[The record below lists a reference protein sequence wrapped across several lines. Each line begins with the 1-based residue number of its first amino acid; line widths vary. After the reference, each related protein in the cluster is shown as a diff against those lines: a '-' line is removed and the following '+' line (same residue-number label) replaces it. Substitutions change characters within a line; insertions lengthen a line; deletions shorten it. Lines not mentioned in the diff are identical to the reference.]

1 MVALKLSGKADM
13 SNVKQLLAKAMST
26 SSEDEAIACLRMARK
41 KSNSLDLGSGSV
53 EYKGK
58 TAEYWYDKANMY
70 YQEAKKRSDTKVGL
84 SAEEQVRLYQMYQNS
99 EKENVKLCEKYVE
112 IRSENSDLKR
122 KLETKKNEYIAGLFL
137 GLMIS
142 MMLAIIFALIF

>member
-1 MVALKLSGKADM
+1 M
-13 SNVKQLLAKAMST
+13 SVKQLLAKAMST

-41 KSNSLDLGSGSV
+41 KGNSLDLGSGSV

-70 YQEAKKRSDTKVGL
+70 YQETKKKSDSKGGL
-84 SAEEQVRLYQMYQNS
+84 SANEQLALYRMYQNA
-99 EKENVKLCEKYVE
+99 ENENVKLHEKYSKVS
-112 IRSENSDLKR
+112 SENSYLKR

-142 MMLAIIFALIF
+142 MMPAIIFALIF